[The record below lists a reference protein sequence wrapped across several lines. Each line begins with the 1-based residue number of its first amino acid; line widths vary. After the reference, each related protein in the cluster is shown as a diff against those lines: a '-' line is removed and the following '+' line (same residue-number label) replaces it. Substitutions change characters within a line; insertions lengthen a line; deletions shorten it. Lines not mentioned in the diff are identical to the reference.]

1 MTPLLLYIIL
11 FRSFGPHLMTSHP
24 LLSSSPI
31 RSPEILLGLPFS
43 HGIDMWAT
51 GCLLVFLYLQ
61 HHLFRETSSYGMV
74 SPIFAGRVKKN
85 PSSTWFLSAQCVLC
99 LQMRQIVQLLGQPDD
114 RLLSAGKYTKKYFV
128 HMDASQ
134 GSAWRLKVG
143 LSSCRN

>member
-1 MTPLLLYIIL
+1 MTPLLLCIIL
-11 FRSFGPHLMTSHP
+11 FESFGPCLMTSHP
-24 LLSSSPI
+24 LLSPCPI

-61 HHLFRETSSYGMV
+61 HHLFRESSSYGMV
-74 SPIFAGRVKKN
+74 SLIFAGWVK
-85 PSSTWFLSAQCVLC
+85 SSTWFLSTVCVLC

-114 RLLSAGKYTKKYFV
+114 KLLSAGMYTRKYFV
-128 HMDASQ
+128 PLDASE

-143 LSSCRN
+143 VSSCRN